1 MMNNI
6 IPKSSR
12 DISRNFFR
20 DNLLSLIGKTNKRP
34 IIVTGIYRH
43 NIQYYKW
50 YSFVDIKPYLGNDI
64 NTYRLCNHINV
75 MLTKTDIILDEEDD
89 GKKFYL
95 VGFPV
100 SYNHYGVRRGSLKLL
115 RSRRFPEIF
124 SQDELGQFEKFALK
138 QCFPLEHYRIK
149 EGETS

>member
-6 IPKSSR
+6 IPKSGR

-20 DNLLSLIGKTNKRP
+20 DNLLSLIGKTNERP

-50 YSFVDIKPYLGNDI
+50 YSFSDIKPYLGKNVE
-64 NTYRLCNHINV
+64 TYNLCNHINV
-75 MLTKTDIILDEEDD
+75 MLTKTDAVLDEKDD
-89 GKKFYL
+89 GKKFFI

-100 SYNHYGVRRGSLKLL
+100 SYNHYGVRRGSLKLIRGRQL
-115 RSRRFPEIF
+115 PEIF
-124 SQDELGQFEKFALK
+124 CQEELPVFEHLALK
-138 QCFPLEHYRIK
+138 QCFPLEAYRKIK
-149 EGETS
+149 K